1 MARKKITTIEE
12 EQEAAENTPFI
23 GNDQEAEEI
32 GGEGASVAERLA
44 DLIDATNAECIS
56 RIYKE
61 DLRTG
66 ARGPREF
73 LERVDSFCDEEYLA
87 EKYGGGRY
95 VIRYE
100 YKENGQRKKTTIPF
114 IISGD
119 YRPKTSAPVPV
130 QAPAKSDAL
139 GAFLGNLTAEKIGGI
154 IAAIQ
159 GIKAIFAPPPPP
171 VDMTELIKALAT
183 PRGPS
188 VGDAVLI
195 KALEGVNRPA
205 PAPAPSI
212 LQQIKEINEVKE
224 ILGASNNDAGGDSM
238 DKFINIGLSM
248 LPALLQRNGG
258 NYAAAGAAVRE
269 NPFIN
274 GLIEK
279 DPELLG
285 RFCAATADKYGE
297 QAARDLAAGFGYSY
311 ENTAPEQAE
320 TPQIETQ
327 PAATPKG

>member
-12 EQEAAENTPFI
+12 TEAATTPQQYELP
-23 GNDQEAEEI
+23 GEI
-32 GGEGASVAERLA
+32 EDDFGSEGQSVAERLA
-44 DLIDATNAECIS
+44 DLMEATGADCIS

-61 DLRTG
+61 DYRQQG
-66 ARGPREF
+66 RGPREF
-73 LERVDSFCDEEYLA
+73 LERVDNFVDEEYIA
-87 EKYGGGRY
+87 ENYGGGRY

-100 YKENGQRKKTTIPF
+100 WKENGQRKKTTIPF

-119 YRPKTSAPVPV
+119 YRAKNAAPVPV
-130 QAPAKSDAL
+130 QGATKTDAL

-154 IAAIQ
+154 MAAIQ

-171 VDMTELIKALAT
+171 VDMTELIKALAA
-183 PRGPS
+183 PRQNI
-188 VGDAVLI
+188 GDAVLI

-205 PAPAPSI
+205 PAPAPS
-212 LQQIKEINEVKE
+212 LLEQIKQINEVKD
-224 ILGASNNDAGGDSM
+224 ILGAENSAGGNDTM
-238 DKFINIGLSM
+238 DKFINMGLSM

-258 NYAAAGAAVRE
+258 NYQAAGAAVKE

-274 GLIEK
+274 SLIEK
-279 DPELLG
+279 DPELLS

-311 ENTAPEQAE
+311 ENTAQEAE
-320 TPQIETQ
+320 TTPQIENK
-327 PAATPKG
+327 AAEPPKG

>member
-12 EQEAAENTPFI
+12 TEAATTPQQYELP
-23 GNDQEAEEI
+23 GEI
-32 GGEGASVAERLA
+32 EDDFGSEGQSVAERLA
-44 DLIDATNAECIS
+44 DLMEATGADCIS

-61 DLRTG
+61 DYRQQG
-66 ARGPREF
+66 RGPREF
-73 LERVDSFCDEEYLA
+73 LERVDNFVDEEYIA
-87 EKYGGGRY
+87 ENYGGGRY

-100 YKENGQRKKTTIPF
+100 WKENGQRKKTTIPF

-119 YRPKTSAPVPV
+119 YRAKNAAPVPV
-130 QAPAKSDAL
+130 QGAPKTDAL

-154 IAAIQ
+154 MAAIQ

-171 VDMTELIKALAT
+171 VDMTELIKALAA
-183 PRGPS
+183 PRQNI
-188 VGDAVLI
+188 GDAVLI

-205 PAPAPSI
+205 PAPAPS
-212 LQQIKEINEVKE
+212 LLEQIKQINEVKD
-224 ILGASNNDAGGDSM
+224 ILGAENSAGGNDTM
-238 DKFINIGLSM
+238 DKFINMGLSM

-258 NYAAAGAAVRE
+258 NYQAAGAAVKE

-274 GLIEK
+274 SLIEK
-279 DPELLG
+279 DPELLS

-311 ENTAPEQAE
+311 ENTAQEAE
-320 TPQIETQ
+320 TTPQIENK
-327 PAATPKG
+327 AAEPPKG

>member
-12 EQEAAENTPFI
+12 TEAATTPQQYELP
-23 GNDQEAEEI
+23 GEI
-32 GGEGASVAERLA
+32 DDDFGSEGQSVAERLA
-44 DLIDATNAECIS
+44 DLMEATGADCII

-61 DLRTG
+61 YYRQQG
-66 ARGPREF
+66 RGPREF
-73 LERVDSFCDEEYLA
+73 LERVDNFVDEEYIA
-87 EKYGGGRY
+87 ENYGGGRY

-100 YKENGQRKKTTIPF
+100 WKENGQRKKTTIPF

-119 YRPKTSAPVPV
+119 YRAKNAAPVPV
-130 QAPAKSDAL
+130 QGAPKTDAL

-154 IAAIQ
+154 MAAIQ

-171 VDMTELIKALAT
+171 VDMTELIKALAA
-183 PRGPS
+183 PRQNI
-188 VGDAVLI
+188 GDAVLI

-205 PAPAPSI
+205 PAPAPS
-212 LQQIKEINEVKE
+212 LLEQIKQINEVKD
-224 ILGASNNDAGGDSM
+224 ILGAENSAGGNDTM
-238 DKFINIGLSM
+238 DKFINMGLSM

-258 NYAAAGAAVRE
+258 NYQAAGAAVKE

-274 GLIEK
+274 SLIEK
-279 DPELLG
+279 DPELLS

-311 ENTAPEQAE
+311 ENTAQEAE
-320 TPQIETQ
+320 TTPQIENK
-327 PAATPKG
+327 AAEPPKG

>member
-12 EQEAAENTPFI
+12 TEAATTPQQYELP
-23 GNDQEAEEI
+23 GEI
-32 GGEGASVAERLA
+32 DDDFGSEGQSVAERLA
-44 DLIDATNAECIS
+44 DLMEATGADCIS

-61 DLRTG
+61 DYRQQG
-66 ARGPREF
+66 RGPREF
-73 LERVDSFCDEEYLA
+73 LERVDNFVDEEYIA
-87 EKYGGGRY
+87 ENYGGGRY

-100 YKENGQRKKTTIPF
+100 WKENGQRKKTTIPF

-119 YRPKTSAPVPV
+119 YRAKNAAPVPV
-130 QAPAKSDAL
+130 QGATKTDAL

-154 IAAIQ
+154 MAAIQ

-171 VDMTELIKALAT
+171 VDMTELIKALAA
-183 PRGPS
+183 PRQNI
-188 VGDAVLI
+188 GDAVLI

-205 PAPAPSI
+205 PAPAPS
-212 LQQIKEINEVKE
+212 LLEQIKQINEVKD
-224 ILGASNNDAGGDSM
+224 ILGAENSAGGNDTM
-238 DKFINIGLSM
+238 DKFINMGLSM

-258 NYAAAGAAVRE
+258 NYQAAGAAVKE

-274 GLIEK
+274 SLIEK
-279 DPELLG
+279 DPELLS

-311 ENTAPEQAE
+311 ENTAQEAE
-320 TPQIETQ
+320 TTPQIENTAE
-327 PAATPKG
+327 PPKG

>member
-12 EQEAAENTPFI
+12 ETTGAIPPPYVEPAAEI
-23 GNDQEAEEI
+23 DEEE
-32 GGEGASVAERLA
+32 GEGESVAERLA
-44 DLIDATNAECIS
+44 DLIEQTNADCIS

-61 DLRTG
+61 DLRKG
-66 ARGPREF
+66 ATGPREF
-73 LERVDSFCDEEYLA
+73 LERVDAFCDEEFLA
-87 EKYGGGRY
+87 ENYGPGRY

-100 YKENGQRKKTTIPF
+100 YKYKGERKKNTIPF
-114 IISGD
+114 VISGD
-119 YRPKTSAPVPV
+119 YRPKQAAPVTV
-130 QAPAKSDAL
+130 QAAPQTDAM
-139 GAFLGNLTAEKIGGI
+139 GAFLGNLTAERIAGI
-154 IAAIQ
+154 MAAVQ
-159 GIKAIFAPPPPP
+159 GLKAIFAPPPPP
-171 VDMTELIKALAT
+171 VDMTELIKALAA
-183 PRGPS
+183 PRQN

-205 PAPAPSI
+205 PTPAPSL
-212 LQQIKEINEVKE
+212 LQQIKELNEVKE
-224 ILGASNNDAGGDSM
+224 MLGAEDSAGGNDSM
-238 DKFINIGLSM
+238 DKFVNLGLSM

-258 NYAAAGAAVRE
+258 NYAAAGAAVKE

-311 ENTAPEQAE
+311 ENTAQQPAE
-320 TPQIETQ
+320 IPQIEQ
-327 PAATPKG
+327 PAGEPPKG

>member
-12 EQEAAENTPFI
+12 TEAATTPQQYELPGEIEDDF
-23 GNDQEAEEI
+23 GSEEQ
-32 GGEGASVAERLA
+32 SVAERLA
-44 DLIDATNAECIS
+44 DLMEATGADCIS

-61 DLRTG
+61 DYRQQG
-66 ARGPREF
+66 RGPREF
-73 LERVDSFCDEEYLA
+73 LERVDNFVDEEYIA
-87 EKYGGGRY
+87 ENYGGGRY

-100 YKENGQRKKTTIPF
+100 WKENGQRKKTTIPF

-119 YRPKTSAPVPV
+119 YRAKNAAPVPV
-130 QAPAKSDAL
+130 QGAPKTDAL

-154 IAAIQ
+154 MAAIQ

-171 VDMTELIKALAT
+171 VDMTELIKALAA
-183 PRGPS
+183 PRQNI
-188 VGDAVLI
+188 GDAVLI

-205 PAPAPSI
+205 PAPAPS
-212 LQQIKEINEVKE
+212 LLEQIKQINEVKD
-224 ILGASNNDAGGDSM
+224 ILGAENSAGGNDTM
-238 DKFINIGLSM
+238 DKFINMGLSM

-258 NYAAAGAAVRE
+258 NYQAAGAAVKE

-274 GLIEK
+274 SLIEK
-279 DPELLG
+279 DPELLS

-311 ENTAPEQAE
+311 ENTAQEAE
-320 TPQIETQ
+320 TTPQIENK
-327 PAATPKG
+327 AAEPPKG